1 MKTIIINI
9 AEIIQIEDTPKE
21 LVRGIDMKKINTL
34 KDAYLEIENDL
45 IISYGNM
52 ADFNASNNKHE
63 NIIDAN
69 NGMIFPTFC
78 DSHTHLVFSH
88 YREEEFIDRINGL
101 SYEEIHKRGGGILNS
116 AKKLQKTSEDTLYQQ
131 ALKKIDKAINLGTGA
146 IEIKS
151 GYGLNLD
158 AEIKILRVIKKLK
171 DNSSIKIKST
181 FLGAHAIP
189 LEHKKNKEKYIDI
202 IIEQMLPLIAKEK
215 LADYIDVFCEKNY
228 FSVIDTIKIIKAASK
243 YNIQA
248 KTHVN
253 QFNILGGVKAS
264 IENGARSVDH
274 LENMSEEDY
283 ISLTN
288 NKCMATILPTCS
300 FFLGI
305 KYSPAKEMIKK
316 NIPIA
321 LASDFNPGSSP
332 SLNMSFVS
340 SLGCIKLK
348 MSSEEVINATT
359 INGAYAMGIEKE
371 YGSICVGK
379 KANFFIT
386 KPMKNYS
393 YFHYSFGE
401 NLIDRVFINGKIK
414 SS

>member
-21 LVRGIDMKKINTL
+21 LVRGNDMKIINTL

-45 IISYGNM
+45 IKNYGRM
-52 ADFNASNNKHE
+52 SDFNTSNNMHE

-69 NGMIFPTFC
+69 NGMIFPAFC

-88 YREEEFIDRINGL
+88 YREEEFVDRINGL

-116 AKKLQKTSEDTLYQQ
+116 AKKLQKTSEETLYKQ

-146 IEIKS
+146 MEIKS
-151 GYGLNLD
+151 GYGLNLEG
-158 AEIKILRVIKKLK
+158 EIKMLRVIKKLK

-189 LEHKKNKEKYIDI
+189 QEHKKNKAKYIDI

-228 FSVIDTIKIIKAASK
+228 FSVDDTVKIIKAASK

-371 YGSICVGK
+371 YGSICIGK

-401 NLIDRVFINGKIK
+401 NLIDKVFINGKII

>member
-131 ALKKIDKAINLGTGA
+131 ALKKIDKAISHGTGA

>member
-131 ALKKIDKAINLGTGA
+131 ALKKIDKAISHGTGA

-359 INGAYAMGIEKE
+359 INGAYAMGIEKK

>member
-9 AEIIQIEDTPKE
+9 AEIIQIEEKPKE
-21 LVRGIDMKKINTL
+21 LVRGTDMKKINTL
-34 KDAYLEIENDL
+34 KDAFLEIDDDL
-45 IISYGNM
+45 IKRYGKMTDLNISNDKY
-52 ADFNASNNKHE
+52 E

-88 YREEEFIDRINGL
+88 YREGEFVDRINGL

-116 AKKLQKTSEDTLYQQ
+116 AKKLKETSEKILYQQ
-131 ALKKIDKAINLGTGA
+131 ALKKLDKAINLGTGA

-158 AEIKILRVIKKLK
+158 AEIKMLRVIKKLK
-171 DNSSIKIKST
+171 NNNSIKIKST
-181 FLGAHAIP
+181 FLGAHAVPI
-189 LEHKKNKEKYIDI
+189 EYKNNKDKYIDI
-202 IIEQMLPLIAKEK
+202 IINQMLPIIAEEK

-228 FSVIDTIKIIKAASK
+228 FSLNDTIKILKAASK

-253 QFNILGGVKAS
+253 QFNVLGGVKAS

-283 ISLTN
+283 KYLENSN
-288 NKCMATILPTCS
+288 CMATILPTCS

-305 KYSPAKEMIKK
+305 RYSPAKEMIRR
-316 NIPIA
+316 NIPVA

-332 SLNMSFVS
+332 SINMSFVS

-359 INGAYAMGIEKE
+359 INGAYAMGVEKE
-371 YGSICVGK
+371 YGSISIGK

-386 KPMKNYS
+386 KPIKSYS

-401 NLIDRVFINGKIK
+401 NLIDKVFINGKIK

>member
-34 KDAYLEIENDL
+34 KDAYLKIDNDL
-45 IISYGNM
+45 IESYGKMTDLNI
-52 ADFNASNNKHE
+52 SNDKYE

-116 AKKLQKTSEDTLYQQ
+116 AKKLQKTPEQILYQQ

-151 GYGLNLD
+151 GYGLSLD
-158 AEIKILRVIKKLK
+158 AEIKMLRVIKKLK

-189 LEHKKNKEKYIDI
+189 QEHKKNKAKYIDI

-228 FSVIDTIKIIKAASK
+228 FSVNDTVKIIKAASK

-264 IENGARSVDH
+264 IDNGARSVDH

-283 ISLTN
+283 KSLTN
-288 NKCMATILPTCS
+288 SKCMATIIPT
-300 FFLGI
+300 
-305 KYSPAKEMIKK
+305 
-316 NIPIA
+316 
-321 LASDFNPGSSP
+321 
-332 SLNMSFVS
+332 
-340 SLGCIKLK
+340 
-348 MSSEEVINATT
+348 
-359 INGAYAMGIEKE
+359 
-371 YGSICVGK
+371 
-379 KANFFIT
+379 
-386 KPMKNYS
+386 
-393 YFHYSFGE
+393 
-401 NLIDRVFINGKIK
+401 
-414 SS
+414 

>member
-1 MKTIIINI
+1 MKSIIINI
-9 AEIIQIEDTPKE
+9 AEIIQLEDTPKE
-21 LVRGIDMKKINTL
+21 LLRGFDMKKINTL

-45 IISYGNM
+45 IKSYGKM
-52 ADFNASNNKHE
+52 IDFDSSNNKYN

-69 NGMIFPTFC
+69 NGMLFPSFC

-116 AKKLQKTSEDTLYQQ
+116 AKKLQKTPEQILYQQ

-151 GYGLNLD
+151 GYGLSLD
-158 AEIKILRVIKKLK
+158 AEIKMLRVIKKLK

-189 LEHKKNKEKYIDI
+189 QEYKKNKAKYIDI

-228 FSVIDTIKIIKAASK
+228 FSVKDTIKIIKAASK

-274 LENMSEEDY
+274 LENMSEEDFK
-283 ISLTN
+283 SLAN
-288 NKCMATILPTCS
+288 SKCMATILPTCS

-371 YGSICVGK
+371 YGSICIGK

-401 NLIDRVFINGKIK
+401 NLIDKVFINGKIK

>member
-21 LVRGIDMKKINTL
+21 LVRGNDMKIINTL

-45 IISYGNM
+45 IKNYGRM
-52 ADFNASNNKHE
+52 SDFNTSNNMHE

-69 NGMIFPTFC
+69 YGMIFPAFC

-88 YREEEFIDRINGL
+88 YREEEFVDRINGL

-116 AKKLQKTSEDTLYQQ
+116 AKKLQKTSEETLYKQ

-146 IEIKS
+146 MEIKS
-151 GYGLNLD
+151 GYGLNLEG
-158 AEIKILRVIKKLK
+158 EIKMLRVIKKLK

-189 LEHKKNKEKYIDI
+189 QEHKKNKAKYIDI

-228 FSVIDTIKIIKAASK
+228 FSVDDTVKIIKAASK

-274 LENMSEEDY
+274 LENMNEEDY
-283 ISLTN
+283 KSLTN
-288 NKCMATILPTCS
+288 SKCMATILPTCS

-371 YGSICVGK
+371 YGSICIGK

-401 NLIDRVFINGKIK
+401 NLIDKVFINGKIK

>member
-34 KDAYLEIENDL
+34 RDAYLEIENDL

>member
-21 LVRGIDMKKINTL
+21 LVRGNDMKIINTL

-45 IISYGNM
+45 IKNYGRM
-52 ADFNASNNKHE
+52 SDFNTSNNIHE

-69 NGMIFPTFC
+69 NGMIFPAFC

-88 YREEEFIDRINGL
+88 YREEEFVDRINGL

-116 AKKLQKTSEDTLYQQ
+116 AKKLQKTSEETLYKQ
-131 ALKKIDKAINLGTGA
+131 ALKKIDKAVNLGTGA
-146 IEIKS
+146 MEIKS
-151 GYGLNLD
+151 GYGLNLEG
-158 AEIKILRVIKKLK
+158 EIKMLRVIKKLK

-189 LEHKKNKEKYIDI
+189 QEHKKNKAKYIDI

-228 FSVIDTIKIIKAASK
+228 YSVDDTVKIIKAASK

-274 LENMSEEDY
+274 LENMNEEDY
-283 ISLTN
+283 KSLTN
-288 NKCMATILPTCS
+288 SKCMATILPTCS

-359 INGAYAMGIEKE
+359 II
-371 YGSICVGK
+371 S
-379 KANFFIT
+379 
-386 KPMKNYS
+386 P
-393 YFHYSFGE
+393 
-401 NLIDRVFINGKIK
+401 
-414 SS
+414 